1 MATHSYL
8 SITGDKM
15 GLISAGCSTH
25 ASIGNKYQAGYT
37 NQILVLSVDHQMTSI
52 SNTAHATH
60 NPLII
65 TKPIDKASPLLAEA
79 LTTREV
85 LTCVL
90 FLYRTSPTGG
100 VEKYYSIRIDGAR
113 IVALTV
119 DVPHAVL
126 LNDVSATEQ
135 IALRYDSINWTHH
148 GASTSGRAYAAQEQ

>member
-8 SITGDKM
+8 SITGNKM
-15 GLISAGCSTH
+15 NLISAGCSTH
-25 ASIGNKYQAGYT
+25 ASIGNKYQAGHT

-52 SNTAHATH
+52 SNTDHATH

-85 LTCVL
+85 LTCEL
-90 FLYRTSPTGG
+90 DLYRTTSAGG
-100 VEKYYSIRIDGAR
+100 MEKYYTIRIDRAR

-135 IALRYDSINWTHH
+135 LVLRYDSITWTHH
-148 GASTSGRAYAAQEQ
+148 AASTNGYAFWGMNE

>member
-8 SITGDKM
+8 SITGNTM
-15 GLISAGCSTH
+15 GLISAGCSTQD
-25 ASIGNKYQAGYT
+25 SIGNKCQAGHT
-37 NQILVLSVDHQMTSI
+37 DQILVLSVDHQMTSI

-85 LTCVL
+85 LTCEL
-90 FLYRTSPTGG
+90 DLYRTTSAGG
-100 VEKYYSIRIDGAR
+100 MEKYYSIRIDGAR
-113 IVALTV
+113 IVALNL

-126 LNDVSATEQ
+126 LNDVDATEQ
-135 IALRYDSINWTHH
+135 IALRYDGIVWTHH
-148 GASTSGRAYAAQEQ
+148 GASTGGYAFAAQEQ